1 MNEKLPIIYNYYD
14 ARKYLRDYRDARKKI
29 DEGFTNL
36 YICFELGQKNSKG
49 YFNNVINGRVRIGS
63 TLVDRFIKLLNLKG
77 DEQNYF
83 RLLVQYTQARTP
95 EERDTLFEQLMRS
108 SKIEGKEL
116 SLQVA
121 QFYGEWYHPIIR
133 ALMDI
138 CDFTGENFAVL
149 RDRMITPISLPQ
161 LKHSIKLLDD
171 LGLIRKNE
179 EGIYRPTD
187 AVITSGSGSDI
198 DREILLRFQEKT
210 LNHGRD
216 VVINSDVK
224 PQKITTMTISVSKKT
239 YETIQDRMTQL
250 KHEIRALAQNDA
262 GDSENLYQVAMHLYP
277 HTEE

>member
-14 ARKYLRDYRDARKKI
+14 VKKYLREYRDTRKKV

-36 YICFELGQKNSKG
+36 YICYELGQKNSKG

-63 TLVDRFIKLLNLKG
+63 TLVDRFVKLLNLEN

-83 RLLVQYTQARTP
+83 RVLVNYSQARTP
-95 EERDTLFEQLMRS
+95 EERDTFFEQLMRC

-138 CDFTGENFAVL
+138 CDFTGDNYQILQEK
-149 RDRMITPISLPQ
+149 MITPISLPQ
-161 LKHSIKLLDD
+161 LKNSIKLLDK
-171 LGLIRKNE
+171 LSLIQKNE

-187 AVITSGSGSDI
+187 AVITSGSDI

-216 VVINSDVK
+216 VVINSNVK
-224 PQKITTMTISVSKKT
+224 PQKVTTMTISVSKKT
-239 YETIQDRMTQL
+239 FETIQDRVTQL
-250 KHEIRALAQNDA
+250 KHEIRALAQNDESE
-262 GDSENLYQVAMHLYP
+262 SENLYQVAMHLYP
-277 HTEE
+277 HTED

>member
-1 MNEKLPIIYNYYD
+1 MNEKLPNIYNYYD
-14 ARKYLRDYRDARKKI
+14 VKKYLRDYRDARKKI

-36 YICFELGQKNSKG
+36 YICYELGQKNSKG

-63 TLVDRFIKLLNLKG
+63 TLVDRFVKLLDLRG
-77 DEQNYF
+77 DELNYF
-83 RLLVQYTQARTP
+83 RILVQYSQARTP

-121 QFYGEWYHPIIR
+121 QFYGEWYHSVIR
-133 ALMDI
+133 ALLDI
-138 CDFTGENFAVL
+138 CDFNGNNFDVL

-161 LKHSIKLLDD
+161 LKNSIKLLDE
-171 LGLIRKNE
+171 LGLIRKSD

-187 AVITSGSGSDI
+187 AVITSGSDI

-216 VVINSDVK
+216 VVINSEVK

-239 YETIQDRMTQL
+239 FETIQDRMTQL
-250 KHEIRALAQNDA
+250 KHEIRALAQNDES
-262 GDSENLYQVAMHLYP
+262 DSEDLYQVAMHLYP
-277 HTEE
+277 HTE